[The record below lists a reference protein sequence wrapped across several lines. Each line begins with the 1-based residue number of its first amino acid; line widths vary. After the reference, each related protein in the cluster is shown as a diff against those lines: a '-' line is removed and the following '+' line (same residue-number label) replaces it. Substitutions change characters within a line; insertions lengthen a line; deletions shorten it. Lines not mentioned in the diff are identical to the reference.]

1 MLRPEDLVS
10 SQKGIDRVEEALR
23 SGRLPSLSPDEGEDG
38 GEVGGGASKKSGGES
53 AVWSAIE
60 ARLLPHGLAAAP
72 AWQQEML
79 QKVQWRVECKSAT
92 QRKQKELAH
101 AKLSSAGG
109 VPTWRPAKGA
119 TKLRPNLLS
128 RELAQAQAKELAL
141 QEVAEEEQ
149 RLLAEAKAAGTS
161 VSAFAKAKMHE
172 AGVQLVAAR
181 MEDMDVT
188 PQHQR
193 FLREAAAENEL
204 ETTARINKLAFYE
217 QATSPHL
224 PTSYHISPCLPIPPH
239 ISLYHA

>member
-1 MLRPEDLVS
+1 MPA
-10 SQKGIDRVEEALR
+10 AL
-23 SGRLPSLSPDEGEDG
+23 
-38 GEVGGGASKKSGGES
+38 ASAS
-53 AVWSAIE
+53 
-60 ARLLPHGLAAAP
+60 
-72 AWQQEML
+72 
-79 QKVQWRVECKSAT
+79 
-92 QRKQKELAH
+92 
-101 AKLSSAGG
+101 
-109 VPTWRPAKGA
+109 
-119 TKLRPNLLS
+119 KLRPNLLS

-224 PTSYHISPCLPIPPH
+224 PTSPH
-239 ISLYHA
+239 ISLYLHVSPYIAHQQARLLRAGRLPTSPHISTHLPMPPYTSPYLPIYHA

>member
-38 GEVGGGASKKSGGES
+38 GEVGGGASKKSGGE
-53 AVWSAIE
+53 VWSAIE

-101 AKLSSAGG
+101 AKIASAGG
-109 VPTWRPAKGA
+109 VPTWRPTKGA
-119 TKLRPNLLS
+119 SKLRPNLLS

-172 AGVQLVAAR
+172 AR
-181 MEDMDVT
+181 S
-188 PQHQR
+188 PQ
-193 FLREAAAENEL
+193 
-204 ETTARINKLAFYE
+204 
-217 QATSPHL
+217 P
-224 PTSYHISPCLPIPPH
+224 
-239 ISLYHA
+239 

>member
-38 GEVGGGASKKSGGES
+38 GEVGGGASKKSGGE
-53 AVWSAIE
+53 VWSAIE

-119 TKLRPNLLS
+119 SKLRPNLLS

-217 QATSPHL
+217 QAASPHL
-224 PTSYHISPCLPIPPH
+224 PTSPHISPCLRIPPH